1 MPAYTFQ
8 NYYQALW
15 QRLRPLQSEGRK
27 PNGDQ
32 PPDLD
37 ELWRDF
43 NQKMNKWLGGNSKR
57 QSGATPPSGGSQGPA
72 PWAWVPLLVGALVVL
87 WLASGTFIVQEGQ
100 QAVITRL
107 GKLHSKAYP
116 GLQWRWPY
124 PIEQHETVNTSGLR
138 SIEIGTGSIIGIS
151 GLPDSSMLTQ
161 DENIVDV
168 RFTVQFVLKNAEA
181 YLFNNKNDKDD
192 SMVRAAAESAIR
204 EVVGRVGM
212 DTVLNKDR
220 ESIQRDVMRS
230 VQTQLDRYG
239 SGVEIKNVN
248 IQNVQPPEKVQAA
261 FDDALKAGQDRDR
274 LKNQGL
280 AYAKKMIAEAKG
292 EAARLTE
299 ESEGYKAR
307 VLGKA
312 QGDAQRFNQ
321 VVAEY
326 QKAPQ
331 VTRDRLYLDAMQEV
345 YAKTNKVLIDS
356 RSGNNLINL
365 PLDKMMQNQTLSD
378 AAAQEQ
384 ARSAAVR
391 AAAAP
396 AAASVAAVPPAS
408 DARARDDGRSRSRDA
423 R

>member
-1 MPAYTFQ
+1 MQTYNFQQYT
-8 NYYQALW
+8 QAFL
-15 QRLRPLQSEGRK
+15 QRLRPLRSDGRK
-27 PNGDQ
+27 PDGQQ

-43 NQKMNKWLGGNSKR
+43 NQKMNKWLGG
-57 QSGATPPSGGSQGPA
+57 GANKPTAGQTPPSGGQGPA
-72 PWAWVPLLVGALVVL
+72 PWAWVPLLIGALAVL
-87 WLASGTFIVQEGQ
+87 WLASGTFMVQEGQ

-124 PIEQHETVNTSGLR
+124 PIEQHETVSTSGLR

-168 RFTVQFVLKNAEA
+168 RFTVQYILKSAEA
-181 YLFNNKNDKDD
+181 YLFNNKNDKED

-239 SGVEIKNVN
+239 AGVEVKNVN

-307 VLGKA
+307 ILGKA
-312 QGDAQRFNQ
+312 KGDAERFNQ

-331 VTRDRLYLDAMQEV
+331 VTRDRMYLDAMQEV

-365 PLDKMMQNQTLSD
+365 PLDKMMQNQVLTDS
-378 AAAQEQ
+378 AAQEQ

-391 AAAAP
+391 ATTP
-396 AAASVAAVPPAS
+396 AAAAAVPPAN
-408 DARARDDGRSRSRDA
+408 DARAREDGRTRSREV

>member
-1 MPAYTFQ
+1 MQTYTFKQ
-8 NYYQALW
+8 YAQAFW
-15 QRLRPLQSEGRK
+15 QRLRPLQSDGRK
-27 PNGDQ
+27 PDGQQ

-43 NQKMNKWLGGNSKR
+43 NQKMNKWLGGGASKTPAG
-57 QSGATPPSGGSQGPA
+57 QTPPSGSQGPA
-72 PWAWVPLLVGALVVL
+72 PWAWVPLLVGALTVL
-87 WLASGTFIVQEGQ
+87 WLASGTFMVQEGQ

-124 PIEQHETVNTSGLR
+124 PIEQHETVNTSALR

-168 RFTVQFVLKNAEA
+168 RFTVQYILKSAEA
-181 YLFNNKNDKDD
+181 YLFNNKNDKED

-230 VQTQLDRYG
+230 VQTQLDRYAA
-239 SGVEIKNVN
+239 GVEVKNVN

-307 VLGKA
+307 ILGKA
-312 QGDAQRFNQ
+312 KGDAQRFNQ

-331 VTRDRLYLDAMQEV
+331 VTRDRMYLDAMQEV

-365 PLDKMMQNQTLSD
+365 PLDKMMQNQVLTD

-384 ARSAAVR
+384 ARSAAAR
-391 AAAAP
+391 ATAP
-396 AAASVAAVPPAS
+396 AAAAGAVPPAN
-408 DARARDDGRSRSRDA
+408 DARAREEGRSRSREV

>member
-1 MPAYTFQ
+1 MQT
-8 NYYQALW
+8 
-15 QRLRPLQSEGRK
+15 K
-27 PNGDQ
+27 PQ
-32 PPDLD
+32 L
-37 ELWRDF
+37 
-43 NQKMNKWLGGNSKR
+43 
-57 QSGATPPSGGSQGPA
+57 
-72 PWAWVPLLVGALVVL
+72 PLLVGALVVL

-365 PLDKMMQNQTLSD
+365 PLDKMIQNQTLSD

-396 AAASVAAVPPAS
+396 AAASAAAVPPAS

>member
-1 MPAYTFQ
+1 MQTYTFQ
-8 NYYQALW
+8 QYTQALW
-15 QRLRPLQSEGRK
+15 QRLRPLQSDGRK
-27 PNGDQ
+27 PDGQQ

-43 NQKMNKWLGGNSKR
+43 NQKMNKWLGGGASKTPAG
-57 QSGATPPSGGSQGPA
+57 QTPPSGSQGPA
-72 PWAWVPLLVGALVVL
+72 PWAWVPLLVGAFAVL
-87 WLASGTFIVQEGQ
+87 WLASGTFMVQEGQ

-124 PIEQHETVNTSGLR
+124 PIEQHETVNTSALR

-168 RFTVQFVLKNAEA
+168 RFTVQYILKSAEA
-181 YLFNNKNDKDD
+181 YLFNNKNDKED

-230 VQTQLDRYG
+230 VQTQLDRYAA
-239 SGVEIKNVN
+239 GVEVKNVN

-307 VLGKA
+307 ILGKA

-331 VTRDRLYLDAMQEV
+331 VTRDRMYLDAMQEV

-365 PLDKMMQNQTLSD
+365 PLDKMMQNQVLTD

-384 ARSAAVR
+384 ARSAAAR
-391 AAAAP
+391 ATAP
-396 AAASVAAVPPAS
+396 AAAAGAVPPAN
-408 DARARDDGRSRSRDA
+408 DARAREDGRSRSREV

>member
-1 MPAYTFQ
+1 
-8 NYYQALW
+8 
-15 QRLRPLQSEGRK
+15 
-27 PNGDQ
+27 
-32 PPDLD
+32 
-37 ELWRDF
+37 
-43 NQKMNKWLGGNSKR
+43 
-57 QSGATPPSGGSQGPA
+57 
-72 PWAWVPLLVGALVVL
+72 
-87 WLASGTFIVQEGQ
+87 
-100 QAVITRL
+100 
-107 GKLHSKAYP
+107 
-116 GLQWRWPY
+116 
-124 PIEQHETVNTSGLR
+124 
-138 SIEIGTGSIIGIS
+138 
-151 GLPDSSMLTQ
+151 
-161 DENIVDV
+161 
-168 RFTVQFVLKNAEA
+168 
-181 YLFNNKNDKDD
+181 
-192 SMVRAAAESAIR
+192 MVRAAAESAIR

-365 PLDKMMQNQTLSD
+365 PLDKMIQNQTLSD

-396 AAASVAAVPPAS
+396 AAASAAAVPPAS

>member
-1 MPAYTFQ
+1 MQTYTFKQ
-8 NYYQALW
+8 YTQAFW
-15 QRLRPLQSEGRK
+15 QRLRPLQSDGRK
-27 PNGDQ
+27 PDGQQ

-43 NQKMNKWLGGNSKR
+43 NQKMNKWLGG
-57 QSGATPPSGGSQGPA
+57 GANKTPAGQTPPSGSQGPA
-72 PWAWVPLLVGALVVL
+72 PWAWVPLLVGAFAVL
-87 WLASGTFIVQEGQ
+87 WLASGTFMVQEGQ

-124 PIEQHETVNTSGLR
+124 PIEQHETVNTSALR

-168 RFTVQFVLKNAEA
+168 RFTVQYILKSAEA
-181 YLFNNKNDKDD
+181 YLFNNKNDKED

-230 VQTQLDRYG
+230 VQTQLDRYAA
-239 SGVEIKNVN
+239 GVEVKNVN

-307 VLGKA
+307 ILGKA
-312 QGDAQRFNQ
+312 KGDAQRFNQ

-331 VTRDRLYLDAMQEV
+331 VTRDRMYLDAMQEV

-365 PLDKMMQNQTLSD
+365 PLDKMMQNQVLTD

-384 ARSAAVR
+384 ARSAAAR
-391 AAAAP
+391 ATAP
-396 AAASVAAVPPAS
+396 AAAAGAVPPAN
-408 DARARDDGRSRSRDA
+408 DARAREDGRSRSREV